1 MKLVIQRVK
10 SARVEVEGTVSGSI
24 QQGYMIL
31 VGIEEG
37 DAEKDVVKAA
47 DKVSGLRVFD
57 DTEGKMNLDISSV
70 NGSILSVSQFTLSA
84 DVRKG
89 NRPSF
94 ITAMGA
100 QDADALYQRFNDEL
114 RAKGLVVETGVF
126 QTHMNVFI
134 DNDGPVTIIMT
145 LKDGKVL

>member
-24 QQGYMIL
+24 KQGYMIL

-57 DTEGKMNLDISSV
+57 DAEGKMNLDISSV

>member
-24 QQGYMIL
+24 KQGYMIL

-37 DAEKDVVKAA
+37 DTEKDVVKAA

-57 DTEGKMNLDISSV
+57 DAEGKMNLDISSV

>member
-57 DTEGKMNLDISSV
+57 DAEGKMNLDISSV